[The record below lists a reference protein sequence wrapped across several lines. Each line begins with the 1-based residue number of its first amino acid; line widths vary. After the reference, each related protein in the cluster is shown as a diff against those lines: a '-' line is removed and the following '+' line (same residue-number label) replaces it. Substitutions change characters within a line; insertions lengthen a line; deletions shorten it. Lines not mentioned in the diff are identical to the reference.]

1 MAFRNEVLGL
11 VAERIADLAS
21 LIDAVAFHKLD
32 RQLAAALSGHG
43 PQLTVT
49 RGREQIQIANRPAL
63 RRLAATL
70 AA

>member
-32 RQLAAALSGHG
+32 RHLAAALLGHG

-49 RGREQIQIANRPAL
+49 LGRDQIQIANRPAL